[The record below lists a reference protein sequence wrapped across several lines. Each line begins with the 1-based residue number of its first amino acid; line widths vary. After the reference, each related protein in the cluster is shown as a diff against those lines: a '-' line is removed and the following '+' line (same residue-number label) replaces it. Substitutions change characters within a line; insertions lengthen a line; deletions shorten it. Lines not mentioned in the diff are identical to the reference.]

1 MPTKDKIAKVE
12 EIASFIKDSKA
23 VYFSDCLGLNVEQ
36 INDLRSKMFDNNVK
50 MQVAKNTLIKLS
62 LEKAG
67 YDFDSSEILTGP
79 TALVYGIEDSVSPAK
94 ILTDFKN
101 NNKKIDK
108 PQVKALIFEGEL
120 FGEEKINEI
129 AALPSKEVLFG
140 KLLSGLSY
148 PISHLLGDLQSSM
161 QKVVGVL
168 NSLKENKNN

>member
-12 EIASFIKDSKA
+12 NMASLIKNSKA
-23 VYFSDCLGLNVEQ
+23 IYFSDCLGLNVEQ
-36 INDLRSKMFDNNVK
+36 INDLRSKMFDSNVK

-62 LEKAG
+62 LKKAG
-67 YDFDSSEILTGP
+67 YDFDSTEILKGP

-94 ILTDFKN
+94 ILMDFKK
-101 NNKKIDK
+101 NNKEIDK

-120 FGEEKINEI
+120 FGEEKVNEI

-168 NSLKENKNN
+168 NSLKEKKNN